1 VYAQLLLENARLYRD
16 RGIDEDLIDQIFDFL
31 VRDISRY
38 ALQLYSKPITTPGQM
53 DLCQKMMRRPAPDPE
68 RYGRVWQNHILPL
81 DGAYEM
87 NR

>member
-1 VYAQLLLENARLYRD
+1 MYRD
-16 RGIDEDLIDQIFDFL
+16 QGIDDDLVDQIFDFL

-38 ALQLYSKPITTPGQM
+38 ALQLYSTPITTPQQM
-53 DLCQKMMRRPAPDPE
+53 ELCQKMIRRPTPDPE
-68 RYGRVWQNHILPL
+68 RYARVWQNHILPL